1 VAGDTSRVCIDTLR
15 VQWGSHSSYA
25 AICTFWTITK
35 DQLVR
40 LRNVVPLPLRNDRRL
55 RFRPDAYERPTPEE
69 VAASEASLNLAPQVA
84 IRATCVTVHWTDE
97 IRLQRQVTK
106 PTAFR
111 MEPVETPEELREIV
125 DDIDRGGRLW

>member
-1 VAGDTSRVCIDTLR
+1 
-15 VQWGSHSSYA
+15 
-25 AICTFWTITK
+25 
-35 DQLVR
+35 
-40 LRNVVPLPLRNDRRL
+40 
-55 RFRPDAYERPTPEE
+55 
-69 VAASEASLNLAPQVA
+69 
-84 IRATCVTVHWTDE
+84 VTVHWTDD

>member
-1 VAGDTSRVCIDTLR
+1 VAGDTSRVCIETLK

-25 AICTFWTITK
+25 AICSFWTITK

-55 RFRPDAYERPTPEE
+55 RFRPNGYERPTPEE
-69 VAASEASLNLAPQVA
+69 IAASEASLDLAPMVA
-84 IRATCVTVHWTDE
+84 ARATNESALWTDE

-106 PTAFR
+106 PTMFR
-111 MEPVETPEELREIV
+111 MEPVQTPEELREAV
-125 DDIDRGGRLW
+125 DDLNRERLW

>member
-1 VAGDTSRVCIDTLR
+1 MAGDTSRVCIETLK

-25 AICTFWTITK
+25 AICAFWTITK

-55 RFRPDAYERPTPEE
+55 RFRPEAYERPTPEE
-69 VAASEASLNLAPQVA
+69 IAASEASLDLAPMVA
-84 IRATCVTVHWTDE
+84 ARATNESALWTDE

-106 PTAFR
+106 PTMFR
-111 MEPVETPEELREIV
+111 MEPVETPEELREAF
-125 DDIDRGGRLW
+125 DDLNRERLW